1 MRWFLALL
9 LLPLLATAAAAH
21 GGGGFRGPSSFVER
35 GIPCDCGL
43 IECDKCADEPLRRG
57 HDVRVSS
64 PSVTEVK
71 RWGDVARCRVA
82 VDLEAVTDRG
92 MFEAYAC
99 IEPGPVFAAVAGN
112 LRNGEESLSAELRPG
127 ADARGRYLYARR
139 LFNFDPMLVLR
150 RGPGRVD
157 LRVYPLRK
165 GAKATAVLEGYV
177 LIDRP
182 SSHYA
187 RLYRT
192 GDRVLAVVPL
202 ATDARRRE
210 AALVDER
217 CGRSLHFLTEEQC
230 RERFKGQVVEDVPF
244 VPALESAI
252 TGRGSRA
259 ASSETALVAIAAASP
274 APPFIGPDR
283 VRKGYP
289 WEVPPGLREPSDP
302 EPPPPPPDDP
312 PPPADRAPSDPV
324 PTVDA
329 PAPPPPVPLAL
340 PVSAG

>member
-21 GGGGFRGPSSFVER
+21 GGSFGHGPPVIVER

-43 IECDKCADEPLRRG
+43 IECAKCADEALRRG
-57 HDVRVSS
+57 DDVRVSS
-64 PSVTEVK
+64 PIVTEVK

-92 MFEAYAC
+92 MFEAYARV
-99 IEPGPVFAAVAGN
+99 EPGPVFAAVAGS
-112 LRNGEESLSAELRPG
+112 LRNGEEALSAELKPG
-127 ADARGRYLYARR
+127 AEARGRYLYARR
-139 LFNFDPMLVLR
+139 LFNLDPMLVLR
-150 RGPGRVD
+150 RAPGRVD
-157 LRVYPLRK
+157 LRVYPLKR
-165 GAKATAVLEGYV
+165 GTVATAVLEGYV
-177 LIDRP
+177 LVDRR
-182 SSHYA
+182 SSLYA

-202 ATDARRRE
+202 ATDTRRGE

-217 CGRSLHFLTEEQC
+217 CGRSLHFLAAEQC
-230 RERFKGQVVEDVPF
+230 RERFKGQMVEEVPF

-252 TGRGSRA
+252 TGRGGRA

-283 VRKGYP
+283 VRKGRSYP
-289 WEVPPGLREPSDP
+289 GEVPPGLREPSDP
-302 EPPPPPPDDP
+302 EPPPP
-312 PPPADRAPSDPV
+312 ADREQAGS
-324 PTVDA
+324 A
-329 PAPPPPVPLAL
+329 PAVDPSWPPPPVDPPA
-340 PVSAG
+340 PPRAVTAR

>member
-21 GGGGFRGPSSFVER
+21 GGSFGHGPPVER

-43 IECDKCADEPLRRG
+43 IECAKCADEALRRG
-57 HDVRVSS
+57 DDVRVSS
-64 PSVTEVK
+64 PIVTEVK

-82 VDLEAVTDRG
+82 VELEAVTDRG
-92 MFEAYAC
+92 MFEAYARV
-99 IEPGPVFAAVAGN
+99 EPGPVFACLAGS
-112 LRNGEESLSAELRPG
+112 LRNGEESLSGELRPG
-127 ADARGRYLYARR
+127 AEARGRYLYARR

-150 RGPGRVD
+150 RAPGRVD
-157 LRVYPLRK
+157 LRVYPLKK
-165 GAKATAVLEGYV
+165 GTKATAVLEGYV
-177 LIDRP
+177 LVDRP
-182 SSHYA
+182 GSFHA

-210 AALVDER
+210 AALADER
-217 CGRSLHFLTEEQC
+217 SGRSLHFLTAEQC
-230 RERFKGQVVEDVPF
+230 RARFLGQTVEDVPF

-252 TGRGSRA
+252 TGRGGRA

-283 VRKGYP
+283 VREGRSYP
-289 WEVPPGLREPSDP
+289 GDVPPGLREPSDP
-302 EPPPPPPDDP
+302 ELPPPPPEDP
-312 PPPADRAPSDPV
+312 GSAPT
-324 PTVDA
+324 TVG
-329 PAPPPPVPLAL
+329 
-340 PVSAG
+340 AG